1 MEKINWVDNMEYKI
15 EDVIGTFNGEILKNL
30 GNNEYIIKIDSQEH
44 QLRIL
49 DMNSRGIEFILDQ
62 KYHKVKYL
70 ESTTSQM
77 SLVVDGVPMK
87 INKNSKFAEIVY
99 KNTGGADSGDA
110 QTSLRS
116 QIPGKV
122 VTVNAEEGASV
133 KKGDVVCVLESMKMQ
148 VSVKSHKDGVVKKI
162 KIKSGMSVAKND
174 ILAEIE

>member
-1 MEKINWVDNMEYKI
+1 MEYKI
-15 EDVIGTFNGEILKNL
+15 EDVTGTFNGEILKNL
-30 GNNEYIIKIDSQEH
+30 GNNEYLIKIDSQEH

-49 DMNSRGIEFILDQ
+49 GMNSRGIEFILDQ

-70 ESTTSQM
+70 ENTTSQM

-87 INKNSKFAEIVY
+87 LNTNSKFAEIVY

-122 VTVNAEEGASV
+122 VTVNAEEGSSV

-162 KIKSGMSVAKND
+162 KIKTGMSVAKND

>member
-1 MEKINWVDNMEYKI
+1 MEYKI
-15 EDVIGTFNGEILKNL
+15 EDVTGTFNGKILKNL

-49 DMNSRGIEFILDQ
+49 GMNSKGIEFILDQ

-70 ESTTSQM
+70 ENTTSQM
-77 SLVVDGVPMK
+77 SLVVDGVQMK
-87 INKNSKFAEIVY
+87 LNTNSKFSEIVY

-148 VSVKSHKDGVVKKI
+148 VSVKSHKDGTVKKI
-162 KIKSGMSVAKND
+162 KIKTGMSVAKND